1 MRCMP
6 VRCTPNSTPM
16 TYTPVRYK
24 SPDFPHRGAVVDL
37 SRSEFAKYE
46 FFALVAKWS
55 LLRSAHVFHVAK
67 FTFFFVEITCMHRPT
82 FTAFEPIRSLISKA
96 RQGRLRLLFR
106 WSETHLTRGP

>member
-37 SRSEFAKYE
+37 SRSEFVKYE

-55 LLRSAHVFHVAK
+55 LLRSATGLMCSPSVW
-67 FTFFFVEITCMHRPT
+67 RPIG
-82 FTAFEPIRSLISKA
+82 PKRSDASLAA
-96 RQGRLRLLFR
+96 RPQHNN
-106 WSETHLTRGP
+106 ETHLHFLIQIICTKN